1 MLSLH
6 QILVFHEWNETCF
19 PPEKLVVPR
28 EALVTGF
35 KPSKARVRVEW
46 SFSCQ
51 IRRFFFTW
59 ITFTTP
65 VFATLPGTFF
75 LPRFNRI
82 CCAVEWQIGITKGA
96 ESVAVVVVG
105 EGTSLEARWQVER
118 GDERKARAA
127 TVHCAS
133 RVISHNLRVS
143 GVRWIKWVTD

>member
-1 MLSLH
+1 MSQGLSL
-6 QILVFHEWNETCF
+6 LRLAFELNEAF
-19 PPEKLVVPR
+19 Q
-28 EALVTGF
+28 
-35 KPSKARVRVEW
+35 VRLGG
-46 SFSCQ
+46 
-51 IRRFFFTW
+51 FFTW

-65 VFATLPGTFF
+65 VLVTLPGTVF
-75 LPRFNRI
+75 LLRFNRI

-105 EGTSLEARWQVER
+105 EGTSLEARRQVER

-143 GVRWIKWVTD
+143 RVR